1 MNEIQEREI
10 KKITIEFDNGETAT
24 VNKGFI
30 MNMSEDEIGQ
40 TLDCNFYMVHIS
52 GKEMPN
58 MIYALAQFV
67 SRFMGDTE
75 E

>member
-1 MNEIQEREI
+1 MNDIQNRNI
-10 KKITIEFDNGETAT
+10 KKITIEFDNGETAI

-30 MNMSEDEIGQ
+30 MNMSEDEIEQ

-52 GKEMPN
+52 GKEMPK

-67 SRFMGDTE
+67 GRFIGDTE